1 MMTKTLR
8 SLRPLLAVLVLAAA
22 ACSGSSSSPTTS
34 AGAPATT
41 TTAPAPPATATTT
54 TAAPAD
60 GDLRSLADL
69 GTVELV
75 DPAPPGIRPVLA
87 WRPVEGADRYRVVV
101 LDADGAPYWGWLGTE
116 TTVPFG
122 GAETDDGLL
131 ASVFEPMTWTV
142 TAIGPD
148 GRTLAISD
156 AGTLPGG

>member
-8 SLRPLLAVLVLAAA
+8 SFRPLLAVLVLAAA
-22 ACSGSSSSPTTS
+22 ACSGSSSPSTT
-34 AGAPATT
+34 AETPGTTRAAPAS
-41 TTAPAPPATATTT
+41 TT
-54 TAAPAD
+54 TAAP
-60 GDLRSLADL
+60 GEEDLRSLADL
-69 GTVELV
+69 GTVDLV

-87 WRPVEGADRYRVVV
+87 WRPVEGAHRYRVVV
-101 LDADGAPYWGWLGTE
+101 LDAEGAPYWGWLGAE

-156 AGTLPGG
+156 AGALPGG